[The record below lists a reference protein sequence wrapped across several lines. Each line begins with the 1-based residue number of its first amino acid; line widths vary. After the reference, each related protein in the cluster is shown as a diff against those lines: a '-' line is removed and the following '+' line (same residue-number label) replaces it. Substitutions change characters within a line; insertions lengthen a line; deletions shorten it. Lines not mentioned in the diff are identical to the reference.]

1 MSYEWPRIHKVED
14 NFYMEISEVVHEQVL
29 THYGVDEI
37 EELTKEQ
44 IRELE
49 YFRVHYLSEY
59 SVLQAGYSNLI
70 NMWESSGD

>member
-14 NFYMEISEVVHEQVL
+14 NFYMEISDVVCEQVL

-37 EELTKEQ
+37 EDLTEEQ
-44 IRELE
+44 IAELE

-70 NMWESSGD
+70 NMWESQ

>member
-14 NFYMEISEVVHEQVL
+14 NFYMEISDVVCEQVL

-37 EELTKEQ
+37 EDLTEEQ
-44 IRELE
+44 IAELE
-49 YFRVHYLSEY
+49 YFRVHYLGEY

-70 NMWESSGD
+70 NMWESQ

>member
-14 NFYMEISEVVHEQVL
+14 NFYMEISDVVCEHVL

-37 EELTKEQ
+37 EDLTEEQ
-44 IRELE
+44 IAELE

-70 NMWESSGD
+70 NMWESQ

>member
-14 NFYMEISEVVHEQVL
+14 NFYMEISDVVCAHVL

-37 EELTKEQ
+37 EELTEEQ
-44 IRELE
+44 IPELA
-49 YFRVHYLSEY
+49 YFRTHYLSEY

-70 NMWESSGD
+70 NMWESQ